1 MKFVSC
7 CWPLS
12 KCYWNE
18 TELFQCL
25 DNEEVEL
32 LETHENAL
40 LWSRAILHRHTNH
53 IIHQQDNAY
62 IVEKGTIEGEICSLE
77 EKSEIDISTQPFE
90 RNSIVIEPQFFNQW
104 RSPWREMFF
113 HRIRKQS
120 QITDPR
126 NVHLKQESR
135 KHKFIKQ
142 DNLRHSQWI
151 SRWNRIVIL
160 IKELDSPLFQKKNS
174 FTKNW

>member
-1 MKFVSC
+1 
-7 CWPLS
+7 
-12 KCYWNE
+12 
-18 TELFQCL
+18 
-25 DNEEVEL
+25 
-32 LETHENAL
+32 
-40 LWSRAILHRHTNH
+40 
-53 IIHQQDNAY
+53 
-62 IVEKGTIEGEICSLE
+62 
-77 EKSEIDISTQPFE
+77 
-90 RNSIVIEPQFFNQW
+90 
-104 RSPWREMFF
+104 MFF